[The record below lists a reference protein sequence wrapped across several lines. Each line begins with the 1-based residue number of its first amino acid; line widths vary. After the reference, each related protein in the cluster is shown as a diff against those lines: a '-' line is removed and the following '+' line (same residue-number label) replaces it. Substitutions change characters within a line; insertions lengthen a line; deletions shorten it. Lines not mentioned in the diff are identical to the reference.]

1 MFKDWEG
8 EGTIRVG
15 ENSEFSGP
23 SAPLLLPSLFLPVSL
38 SLSPLFF
45 IPSCSFF
52 FLSPTHQPS
61 LLSPN

>member
-38 SLSPLFF
+38 SLSLILHSFLFLLLPLPHPPTLSF
-45 IPSCSFF
+45 IP
-52 FLSPTHQPS
+52 
-61 LLSPN
+61 